1 MNQQIEQLIIEIKKV
16 IKGKDDVI
24 AKIIMAIL
32 ASGHILLEDNPG
44 LGKTTL
50 AKALAK
56 ATQMYTNR
64 IQFTPDTMPSDILGY
79 SMYSKESGDME
90 FISGPVFTNLL
101 LADEI
106 NRTSSKTQAALL
118 EAMAEA
124 TVTIDN
130 QTYCLPDPFI
140 TIATQNPITSGGTQ
154 ALPDSQLDR
163 FVVKLSMGYPDVKS
177 QMDMLLEDNGTNP
190 FDYIQPVVSV
200 DELKEMRKQV
210 SKTYLSVEIAE
221 YISMLVDAT
230 RHHDKIECGISPR
243 GTKAFA
249 NMAKACAFMNNRNYV
264 IPDDI
269 KTVIFDVFHH
279 RLVLT
284 PSARREKNAVENI
297 INEIVG
303 SVKTPS
309 ISGSRM
315 EIY

>member
-140 TIATQNPITSGGTQ
+140 TCLLYTS
-154 ALPDSQLDR
+154 P
-163 FVVKLSMGYPDVKS
+163 
-177 QMDMLLEDNGTNP
+177 
-190 FDYIQPVVSV
+190 
-200 DELKEMRKQV
+200 
-210 SKTYLSVEIAE
+210 
-221 YISMLVDAT
+221 
-230 RHHDKIECGISPR
+230 SPR
-243 GTKAFA
+243 D
-249 NMAKACAFMNNRNYV
+249 C
-264 IPDDI
+264 
-269 KTVIFDVFHH
+269 
-279 RLVLT
+279 
-284 PSARREKNAVENI
+284 S
-297 INEIVG
+297 
-303 SVKTPS
+303 
-309 ISGSRM
+309 
-315 EIY
+315 